1 LFSSFSPKVTSSI
14 SVFKKHRLFLGLPK
28 NRLTL
33 VMTILAC
40 VAGPQF
46 YGGPDLQR
54 AGFWQALPYIQY
66 LNFLYVSQAANKT
79 LKGMFS
85 ALSDNVKLC

>member
-1 LFSSFSPKVTSSI
+1 
-14 SVFKKHRLFLGLPK
+14 
-28 NRLTL
+28 
-33 VMTILAC
+33 MTILAC
-40 VAGPQF
+40 HAG
-46 YGGPDLQR
+46 YD
-54 AGFWQALPYIQY
+54 YIQY